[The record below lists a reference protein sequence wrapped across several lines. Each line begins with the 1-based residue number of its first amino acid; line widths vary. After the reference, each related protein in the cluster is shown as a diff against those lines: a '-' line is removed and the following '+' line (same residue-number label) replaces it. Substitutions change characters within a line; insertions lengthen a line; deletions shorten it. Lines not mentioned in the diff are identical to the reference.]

1 MDEKDLC
8 HQVSSFNVLAPYA
21 AKPNQL
27 CLSCVA
33 VNFSAYLEPT
43 SLVNSKHAG
52 AQIRVPDE
60 ISNGSENSNESVPLT
75 VTDLSSDDLPVQVN
89 GENTEVQPSVLP
101 VNTYVETNNASET
114 PAFED
119 ENGLDFINATLK
131 AAGLRLQIAG
141 LSLCGLMSVHC

>member
-8 HQVSSFNVLAPYA
+8 HPVSLFNVLAPYA

-27 CLSCVA
+27 SLPCFT

-75 VTDLSSDDLPVQVN
+75 VTDLSSDDLPVQAN
-89 GENTEVQPSVLP
+89 GEKIEVQPPVLP
-101 VNTYVETNNASET
+101 VNTYVETNNTSET
-114 PAFED
+114 PAFAD
-119 ENGLDFINATLK
+119 ENGYDFINATLK